1 VPEQELD
8 LPNEA
13 LEASSVIR
21 QRWDAQP
28 QAGMILGTGLGNVAS
43 HITTDAII
51 DYEAIPHFPCST
63 ALSHRGRLVCGRL
76 GDKPVVVMEGRWHYY
91 EGHQVDRLTLPVY
104 VMRALGVERLILSN
118 ASGGLNPQF
127 ASGDVMVIQDH
138 IDMMFAKQTP
148 MAETRASDAKESRSV
163 ESAQPA
169 CKLDARGSTG
179 QRTACLYDPTL
190 IEQAMAIA
198 RRENFVAHRGVY
210 VAMTGPSYET
220 RAEYRFLRK
229 LGGDVVGMSTVPEAQ
244 AAARCGMKTLALS
257 TVTNVARPDRP
268 QRVTGEDVVAAA
280 EKAEPNL
287 RRIILGVVSEPR
299 YASQATT
306 CG

>member
-1 VPEQELD
+1 MPERESD

-13 LEASSVIR
+13 IEASAAIR

-28 QAGMILGTGLGNVAS
+28 QAGLILGTGLGNVAS
-43 HITTDAII
+43 HIRTDAII
-51 DYEAIPHFPCST
+51 DYDAIPHFPCST

-91 EGHQVDRLTLPVY
+91 EGHQIERLTLPVY
-104 VMRALGVERLILSN
+104 VMRALGVELLILSN

-138 IDMMFAKQTP
+138 IDMMFARQTP
-148 MAETRASDAKESRSV
+148 MAETRASDTGVSRSV
-163 ESAQPA
+163 EQTQPGY
-169 CKLDARGSTG
+169 KPEEGGSVR
-179 QRTACLYDPTL
+179 QRTACPYDPAL

-198 RRENFVAHRGVY
+198 RRKNFAAHRGVY

-229 LGGDVVGMSTVPEAQ
+229 IGGDVVGMSTVPETV
-244 AAARCGMKTLALS
+244 AAARCGMRTLALS
-257 TVTNVARPDRP
+257 TVTNVARPDSP

-287 RRIILGVVSEPR
+287 RKIVLGVVSKPWDR
-299 YASQATT
+299 HSATD